1 MVIHLVFYLLQIL
14 NSLTMHHEKT
24 RNARSRKEDKELV
37 RAIFFFTIVA
47 IFIGILLVKG
57 GL

>member
-1 MVIHLVFYLLQIL
+1 
-14 NSLTMHHEKT
+14 MHQGQSRNT
-24 RNARSRKEDKELV
+24 RSKKEDRELI

-57 GL
+57 DI

>member
-1 MVIHLVFYLLQIL
+1 
-14 NSLTMHHEKT
+14 MHHEKT
-24 RNARSRKEDKELV
+24 RNTRSRKEDKELV

>member
-1 MVIHLVFYLLQIL
+1 
-14 NSLTMHHEKT
+14 MHHEKT
-24 RNARSRKEDKELV
+24 RNTRSRKEDKELV
-37 RAIFFFTIVA
+37 QAIFFFTIVA